1 MTVLVQSGNYNK
13 RPQTAWLINNRNYF
27 LQFWRLKVQDQGA
40 AWSPSGEGLFL
51 GCRRQTSHCAHM
63 TERHGNFLGPLETLI
78 SLMRAMSSWCNHHSE
93 APFPN
98 TIILGIRIPICEF
111 WGHTSIQT
119 TALNII
125 IMSLKCRKSCGLLH
139 QWMQIRGWGRVQR
152 AVSLLESPWSVLH
165 CLILEHDWM
174 NKKCEML

>member
-1 MTVLVQSGNYNK
+1 MAYKQQKLFLAVLEAESTRSGCSLVPFWW
-13 RPQTAWLINNRNYF
+13 RPFSGLQTADFPLCPHDRE
-27 LQFWRLKVQDQGA
+27 
-40 AWSPSGEGLFL
+40 AWELSWASSV
-51 GCRRQTSHCAHM
+51 RA
-63 TERHGNFLGPLETLI
+63 LI